1 MGENMTKETT
11 DKRTNEEVDAGSYIE
26 VDYRSKDY
34 IGFAGEWAKGIRRN
48 IKRGGYDHE
57 CLKKEWRKG
66 RRWMLEEG
74 ETEEEF
80 IRAMGWRME
89 DLERKGKSHSTR
101 FNQQGKNDQ

>member
-1 MGENMTKETT
+1 MTKETT

-26 VDYRSKDY
+26 VDYRDKDY
-34 IGFAGEWAKGIRRN
+34 IGFAGEWARGIRRN

-89 DLERKGKSHSTR
+89 DLERKGKSLSTR